1 MSWNDKILIVGFK
14 LKDLF
19 SINKQITIINI
30 IMKTEAKVC
39 IWFS

>member
-39 IWFS
+39 I

>member
-19 SINKQITIINI
+19 SINKQITIISI

-39 IWFS
+39 I

>member
-19 SINKQITIINI
+19 SINKQITIISI